1 MTNDSEIHTGGE
13 AGGESLPPPS
23 PSPPHGPRL
32 RILLLTVLV
41 LIAGLIVGAIFRDP
55 LEAMV
60 QRILPAG
67 GEAAKTAPEAAAGT
81 QYYTCGMHPWV
92 ILPQPGDCP
101 ICHMKLVPLDP
112 AKFTSEIAINP
123 VITQNIGVR
132 IAPVTTGPV
141 TRVVRSVGTVDY
153 AEPLVRDVTLK
164 IAGWVEKLHVNT
176 LGQPVEKDQPLLEI
190 YSPDLYS
197 AQEEYLLAF
206 KKKAAL
212 GSGTGPMADMA
223 SLNADLLESAR
234 KRLEYFDISDA
245 QVRELEKSGK
255 ASKTMTLRAP
265 WRGTVVTKNVFEGQ
279 KVDAGAT
286 LLRIADL
293 SKVWVMVAVYEYQIP
308 YVEVGQKAVMSLPY
322 IPGQT
327 FEGTVTYVYP
337 YLNQELRQ
345 AKVRLEFENPG
356 LLLKPGMFA
365 NVDLR
370 RTLATDRVLV
380 PREAVTDTGARQVA
394 FVSLGEGRFEPRE
407 VRAGI
412 EAEGGMLEILDGLKR
427 GEMVV
432 VSGEFLLVS
441 EANLRE
447 ALAKMVAGAP
457 AAGQKAEAAVAG
469 TSELAALPDAAAKAL
484 GEVLDGYFK
493 IGAALAS
500 DTLEGVT
507 PAARQAA
514 AGVDALLKIEIPAN
528 PHFWH
533 QHTEAADVRG
543 KALELVDLKDIEQ
556 ARQKFAD
563 LSIALSKLV
572 HATGV
577 PPSYGKEVQELH
589 CPMYREK
596 QGGTVWLQPAGEVR
610 NPYYGKSMIGCYDT
624 KAALPVTGAKPTAS
638 PAAPPAKPGAM
649 PPMPGM

>member
-1 MTNDSEIHTGGE
+1 
-13 AGGESLPPPS
+13 
-23 PSPPHGPRL
+23 
-32 RILLLTVLV
+32 
-41 LIAGLIVGAIFRDP
+41 
-55 LEAMV
+55 
-60 QRILPAG
+60 
-67 GEAAKTAPEAAAGT
+67 
-81 QYYTCGMHPWV
+81 
-92 ILPQPGDCP
+92 
-101 ICHMKLVPLDP
+101 
-112 AKFTSEIAINP
+112 
-123 VITQNIGVR
+123 
-132 IAPVTTGPV
+132 
-141 TRVVRSVGTVDY
+141 
-153 AEPLVRDVTLK
+153 
-164 IAGWVEKLHVNT
+164 
-176 LGQPVEKDQPLLEI
+176 
-190 YSPDLYS
+190 
-197 AQEEYLLAF
+197 
-206 KKKAAL
+206 
-212 GSGTGPMADMA
+212 
-223 SLNADLLESAR
+223 
-234 KRLEYFDISDA
+234 
-245 QVRELEKSGK
+245 
-255 ASKTMTLRAP
+255 
-265 WRGTVVTKNVFEGQ
+265 
-279 KVDAGAT
+279 
-286 LLRIADL
+286 
-293 SKVWVMVAVYEYQIP
+293 
-308 YVEVGQKAVMSLPY
+308 MSLPY

-407 VRAGI
+407 VRVGV

-432 VSGEFLLVS
+432 VSGEFLLDS

-469 TSELAALPDAAAKAL
+469 ASELAALPDAAAKTL

-500 DTLEGVT
+500 DTVEGVT

-514 AGVDALLKIEIPAN
+514 AGVDVLLRIEIPAN

-610 NPYYGKSMIGCYDT
+610 NPYYGKSMIGCYDSKVT
-624 KAALPVTGAKPTAS
+624 LPVTGAKPTAS